1 MRPNIFQRNQA
12 NNAEVNQPADN
23 VQMSDLELCDELA
36 EIFDKNMN
44 DAATLSS
51 NKKYRGIVNAS
62 FSVACLGVTASLL
75 GLTVLTA
82 GVSAP
87 ITLPAA
93 GINLAIG
100 VRGLREA
107 IRPEL
112 LDKRIT
118 YTSMLRDLI
127 GKNTG
132 ILMPIPGTELSRAK
146 ENLKLLVKI
155 GKGEEN
161 EDKIKTIPRVFINKL
176 KTGFAKLKENEAAA
190 EAAVNDRA
198 TTNPLHNVPLNTTQR
213 QSGTSSLNPNP
224 NQNQESNSGE
234 ENPTPSGES
243 KNSSITSLNPNQ
255 NQQNRRD

>member
-1 MRPNIFQRNQA
+1 
-12 NNAEVNQPADN
+12 
-23 VQMSDLELCDELA
+23 
-36 EIFDKNMN
+36 MN

-51 NKKYRGIVNAS
+51 NRKYRGIVNAS

-87 ITLPAA
+87 VTIPAA

-118 YTSMLRDLI
+118 YNSMLRDLT

-132 ILMPIPGTELSRAK
+132 IFMTISGKELSH
-146 ENLKLLVKI
+146 LKLLVKI

-161 EDKIKTIPRVFINKL
+161 KDKIKTIPRVFINKL

-213 QSGTSSLNPNP
+213 QSGTSSLDPNPNP
-224 NQNQESNSGE
+224 NQNQESNNGE
-234 ENPTPSGES
+234 EKQNNPTPSGEL
-243 KNSSITSLNPNQ
+243 KNPSSTSLNPNQ
-255 NQQNRRD
+255 NQQNQGR